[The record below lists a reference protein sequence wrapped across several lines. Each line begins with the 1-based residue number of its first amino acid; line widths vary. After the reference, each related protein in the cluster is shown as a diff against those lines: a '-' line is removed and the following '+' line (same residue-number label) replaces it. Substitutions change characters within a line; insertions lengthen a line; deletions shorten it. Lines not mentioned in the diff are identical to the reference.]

1 MSSVGIET
9 GGVPAAAAGG
19 SSGAGGAAVCCQHGD
34 GLLPARI
41 RTHRQVRPDSPVS
54 VLTLISFLK
63 VTVFKFTF

>member
-41 RTHRQVRPDSPVS
+41 RTHCQVRPD
-54 VLTLISFLK
+54 
-63 VTVFKFTF
+63 